1 MDMFGFLF
9 GLALLW
15 CMLWIGFKLTGAI
28 FLACIW
34 LFVEVPLALA
44 AFGVGLACCCTI
56 ILIPIGFWMFKFGL
70 RMLIP
75 GI

>member
-15 CMLWIGFKLTGAI
+15 CMLWIGFKLTGALI
-28 FLACIW
+28 SACVW
-34 LFVEVPLALA
+34 LFVAVPLSFA
-44 AFGVGLACCCTI
+44 AVGIGLACCCTI
-56 ILIPIGFWMFKFGL
+56 ILIPVGFWLFKLGF